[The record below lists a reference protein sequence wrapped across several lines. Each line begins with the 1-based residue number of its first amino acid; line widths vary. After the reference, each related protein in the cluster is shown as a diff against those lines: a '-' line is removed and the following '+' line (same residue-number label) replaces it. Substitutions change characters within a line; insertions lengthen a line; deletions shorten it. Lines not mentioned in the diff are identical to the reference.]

1 MISGL
6 NLDSAAAALRI
17 VLPGLPAP
25 RPRASGYR
33 DRIETPAKAAGH
45 TVEPVAATFAAV
57 AAGRHGFPA
66 ILVLKTGDCLV
77 AEQAV
82 ASRGTVALMLTD
94 PFAAEAPPVEVDELR
109 LLGGWDGAVLRVR
122 PVGETPHRSGRSDVA
137 AALASPLGRSVAA
150 AGAARALIVLA
161 GAGAVGWMVDSAVHG
176 FETVPLALAGAA
188 LTAAA
193 VGAVLAHVADRAVL
207 GEAALL
213 ADNARSTLLDTALDA
228 PDQARDM
235 ARKLRD
241 LDETFET
248 NARSVAST
256 TAEAAASPI
265 VIGAVGVIHPAAAI
279 ALTVGAGL
287 GAWTG
292 WRAIR
297 AAEALRRHGD
307 RRRRTV
313 EDMLSALPTQASWVP
328 SARNTGPARRLWQ
341 VAGPAARP
349 DAPAGVPSAGLA
361 LLAPLTA
368 VGAVALIGTADNI
381 LPLSAAGF
389 AAALCLLA
397 AATALPFGRVA
408 GSAAAFADLLAI
420 VRSGAAANT
429 ALAAAG
435 RRSMH
440 RPTVDRGL
448 VLRAVRTGWDG
459 PEDVVLDGLVAEFP
473 AGTMTGVLGAPGAG
487 KSTIARILGRRIRDY
502 GGRIEVDGVDLR
514 AVDPEHWAATLAI
527 VSAEADG
534 LPGALAAGGALPEA
548 DEAALREAL
557 KALGVGRLANRL
569 PLGPDGLQADLEPA
583 LSRGER
589 VLVTLAGALASDAR
603 LILIDGALDGLD
615 AGSRDLVF
623 AALAARARQR
633 TVLLLS
639 VDPDV
644 VDRCDRRMRL
654 EGGRLV
660 EPVVAAPPHRLRQGA
675 RS

>member
-1 MISGL
+1 
-6 NLDSAAAALRI
+6 
-17 VLPGLPAP
+17 
-25 RPRASGYR
+25 
-33 DRIETPAKAAGH
+33 
-45 TVEPVAATFAAV
+45 
-57 AAGRHGFPA
+57 
-66 ILVLKTGDCLV
+66 
-77 AEQAV
+77 
-82 ASRGTVALMLTD
+82 
-94 PFAAEAPPVEVDELR
+94 
-109 LLGGWDGAVLRVR
+109 
-122 PVGETPHRSGRSDVA
+122 
-137 AALASPLGRSVAA
+137 
-150 AGAARALIVLA
+150 
-161 GAGAVGWMVDSAVHG
+161 
-176 FETVPLALAGAA
+176 
-188 LTAAA
+188 
-193 VGAVLAHVADRAVL
+193 
-207 GEAALL
+207 
-213 ADNARSTLLDTALDA
+213 
-228 PDQARDM
+228 
-235 ARKLRD
+235 
-241 LDETFET
+241 
-248 NARSVAST
+248 
-256 TAEAAASPI
+256 
-265 VIGAVGVIHPAAAI
+265 
-279 ALTVGAGL
+279 
-287 GAWTG
+287 
-292 WRAIR
+292 
-297 AAEALRRHGD
+297 
-307 RRRRTV
+307 
-313 EDMLSALPTQASWVP
+313 
-328 SARNTGPARRLWQ
+328 
-341 VAGPAARP
+341 
-349 DAPAGVPSAGLA
+349 
-361 LLAPLTA
+361 
-368 VGAVALIGTADNI
+368 
-381 LPLSAAGF
+381 
-389 AAALCLLA
+389 
-397 AATALPFGRVA
+397 
-408 GSAAAFADLLAI
+408 
-420 VRSGAAANT
+420 
-429 ALAAAG
+429 
-435 RRSMH
+435 MH